1 MAYKI
6 KLKIR
11 KTSST
16 ISAPVPIMLGMLNLP
31 NEEEAKDALWE
42 YFAPVKETQKA
53 TTHDGQWLQSIVD
66 WTPEG
71 GLPLSEMAKWF
82 KLAEHVNQIDE
93 EKEKQFTFSQFQA
106 DLIWSR
112 ITDDKF
118 KMVRLDIAFV
128 EFIKEFQ
135 SVTGK
140 HFAQEEPPDEPTEKD
155 A

>member
-16 ISAPVPIMLGMLNLP
+16 ISAPVPIMLGILNLP
-31 NEEEAKDALWE
+31 NEEEAKEALWK

-53 TTHDGQWLQSIVD
+53 TTHDKQWLQSIVD

-82 KLAEHVNQIDE
+82 KLAEHVSQIDE

-112 ITDDKF
+112 ITNDKF
-118 KMVRLDIAFV
+118 KMLRLDVAFL

-135 SVTGK
+135 AVTGR
-140 HFAQEEPPDEPTEKD
+140 HFEQEEPPEPKEKEV
-155 A
+155 

>member
-16 ISAPVPIMLGMLNLP
+16 VSAPIPIMLGMLNLP
-31 NEEEAKDALWE
+31 NEEEAKEALWK
-42 YFAPVKETQKA
+42 YFAPIKETQKA
-53 TTHDGQWLQSIVD
+53 TAHDKQWLQIIVD

-71 GLPLSEMAKWF
+71 GLSLSEMAKWF

-112 ITDDKF
+112 ITNEKF
-118 KMVRLDIAFV
+118 KMVRLDIAFL
-128 EFIKEFQ
+128 EFLKEF
-135 SVTGK
+135 SDATGK
-140 HFAQEEPPDEPTEKD
+140 HFEQEEPPDEPKKKEV
-155 A
+155 